1 MQVKPLELGAKELM
15 DIYYLMRL
23 GRAIEDRLNL
33 LYKGGRLPGAIYL
46 GTGQEAIEIGA
57 SYALE
62 PGDVLAPTHRDMMSQ
77 LPRGITP
84 REVFLQHYARADSL
98 THGKGE
104 DNYQGDLKRGTF
116 ATVSMLP
123 DFYPVAAGAALA
135 FKLRREKQVAMAYCG
150 EGATSVGDWHEA
162 INAASV
168 LNLPVVFVVINNG
181 YAYSTP
187 VYKEMKVANVADRA
201 CAYSIPGVIVDGND
215 VIECYQGAKKA
226 VERAREGGGPTL
238 IEAKTMRMRG
248 HAGHDPATY
257 VAKDIIDLWT
267 KRDPIVRFE
276 NYLTERGLLDE
287 DKKKE
292 VIDHVN
298 ATVEDAVNYAEQ
310 SPYPE
315 GKEATEDVYAA

>member
-1 MQVKPLELGAKELM
+1 MQIKPLELGTKELM
-15 DIYYLMRL
+15 DVYYLMRL

-46 GTGQEAIEIGA
+46 GTGQDAIEVGA

-62 PGDVLAPTHRDMMSQ
+62 EGDVLAITHRDMMGQ

-84 REVFLQHYARADSL
+84 REVFLQHYARANSL

-104 DNYQGDLKRGTF
+104 DNYQGDLNRGTF

-135 FKLRREKQVAMAYCG
+135 FKLRKEPRVAMAYCG
-150 EGATSVGDWHEA
+150 EGSTSVGDWHEA
-162 INAASV
+162 LNVASIQ
-168 LNLPVVFVVINNG
+168 NLPVVFVVINNG

-187 VYKEMKVANVADRA
+187 VHKEMKVANVADRA
-201 CAYSIPGVIVDGND
+201 VAYAMPGVIVDGND
-215 VIECYQGAKKA
+215 VIGCYQEAKKA
-226 VERAREGGGPTL
+226 VERARNGGGPTL

-248 HAGHDPATY
+248 HAGHDPANY
-257 VAKDIIDLWT
+257 VAKDVIDLWT

-276 NYLTERGLLDE
+276 AYLTENGFLNE
-287 DKKKE
+287 DSKKE
-292 VIDHVN
+292 VIDRIN
-298 ATVEDAVNYAEQ
+298 TTVEDAVNFAES
-310 SPYPE
+310 SPLPE
-315 GKEATEDVYAA
+315 PKEAIEDVYAE